1 MQTPSPLRRLKLRQ
15 NGSAVPMFRPLLPP
29 LLRIPVLLLI
39 LLPMLLTGCTD
50 KPSSNGAASEPQDY
64 SNATTTNS
72 SPNDPAGGNPAA
84 SDTVDTQ
91 PSTVF
96 YEIFVRSFADSN
108 GDGIG
113 DFKGLTSKLDYL
125 NDGNPDTD
133 TDLGIGGIWLM
144 PINPSPSYHG
154 YDVTNY
160 RDIHPDYGTMDDF
173 RTFLNEA
180 HKRGIKVIMDLVVN
194 HTSKEHPWFTEAAAD
209 PNSPYR
215 DWYVWA
221 EDQGRKVS
229 GTSAAGSGNP
239 WHNLNGSHYLGI
251 FWEGM
256 PDLNLDN
263 PEVRNEMIKTGQFW
277 LEQGVDGFRL
287 DAAKHIYED
296 LLTDKSQETTNKNV
310 AWWQEFRSGLNEVKP
325 DAYLVGEIWDPSAA
339 LISSY
344 LDRALDSGFNFSLAE
359 TILSSVKNEKDA
371 NIPYTLERT
380 HKLYSEKSGGS
391 FVDATFLTNHDQ
403 NRVMTQLEG
412 DVPHAKMAASL
423 LLTLPGNPF
432 IYYGEE
438 IGMFG
443 AKPDEL
449 IREPM
454 RWTPDDSEGQTT
466 WEPAVNNAGIQGLS
480 VSEQTGDP
488 ASLLSHY
495 RQLIR
500 MRNEIPALKD
510 GAIQEYATDQPGITA
525 FVRLTEEQAVLVAH
539 NLTGH
544 ELTVSLDPNQA
555 DGKSFTKLL
564 AQTSEGAIL
573 SRNTLTLPAYSTAI
587 LE

>member
-39 LLPMLLTGCTD
+39 LLPMLLNGCTD

-221 EDQGRKVS
+221 EEQGRKVS

-488 ASLLSHY
+488 TSLLSHY

-564 AQTSEGAIL
+564 AQTSEGASL
-573 SRNTLTLPAYSTAI
+573 SGNTLTLPAYSTVV

>member
-1 MQTPSPLRRLKLRQ
+1 MPTTGLLRRNRLRQ
-15 NGSAVPMFRPLLPP
+15 FGSAV
-29 LLRIPVLLLI
+29 LI
-39 LLPMLLTGCTD
+39 LLLLAGCTGTPGSHSAATEPKESNTGTVAD
-50 KPSSNGAASEPQDY
+50 SSQNTAGGGTTAAS
-64 SNATTTNS
+64 
-72 SPNDPAGGNPAA
+72 G
-84 SDTVDTQ
+84 TVDPQ

-96 YEIFVRSFADSN
+96 YEVFVRSFADSN

-113 DFKGLTSKLDYL
+113 DLRGLTQKLDYL

-154 YDVTNY
+154 YDVTDY
-160 RDIHPDYGTMDDF
+160 RDINPDYGTLDDF
-173 RTFLNEA
+173 REFLNEA

-194 HTSKEHPWFTEAAAD
+194 HTSKEHPWFTQSATD
-209 PNSPYR
+209 KNSAYR

-221 EDQGRKVS
+221 EDSGRATS

-239 WHNLNGSHYLGI
+239 WHSLRGDHYLGI
-251 FWEGM
+251 FWDGM
-256 PDLNLDN
+256 PDLNFDN
-263 PEVRNEMIKTGQFW
+263 PDVRKEMIDTGKFW
-277 LEQGVDGFRL
+277 LEQGLDGFRL

-296 LLTDKSQETTNKNV
+296 LQTDKSQGTTNKNV
-310 AWWQEFRSGLNEVKP
+310 AWWQEFRSGLNEVNP
-325 DAYLVGEIWDPSAA
+325 EAYLVGEVWDPSAA

-344 LDRALDSGFNFSLAE
+344 LDGALDSGFNFSLAE

-371 NIPYTLERT
+371 NIPFTLERSY
-380 HKLYSEKSGGS
+380 KLYGEKSGGN

-412 DVPHAKMAASL
+412 DLPHAKVAASL

-438 IGMFG
+438 IGMLG

-454 RWTPDDSEGQTT
+454 RWTPDDSQGQTT
-466 WEPAVNNAGIQGLS
+466 WEVAENNTGKKGLS
-480 VSEQTGDP
+480 VSEQTGDS

-495 RQLIR
+495 RKLIR
-500 MRNEIPALKD
+500 MRSRIPALKD
-510 GAIQEYATDQPGITA
+510 GAIQEYATNQPGITA
-525 FVRLTEEQAVLVAH
+525 YTRMTEEQAVLVAH
-539 NLTGH
+539 NLTSSK
-544 ELTVSLDPNQA
+544 LTLSLNPSQA
-555 DGKSFTKLL
+555 DGKSFTQVL
-564 AQTSEGAIL
+564 AETGEGTGL
-573 SRNTLTLPAYSTAI
+573 SGNTLTIPAYSTAI

>member
-1 MQTPSPLRRLKLRQ
+1 MLIPSLLRRFQLRQ
-15 NGSAVPMFRPLLPP
+15 NGSAVPTLQPHPMRFL
-29 LLRIPVLLLI
+29 IVLMV
-39 LLPMLLTGCTD
+39 LLPMLLAGCTSTSD
-50 KPSSNGAASEPQDY
+50 SNGSATEPTG
-64 SNATTTNS
+64 NTNETATIP
-72 SPNDPAGGNPAA
+72 SPNAPEGGKAA
-84 SDTVDTQ
+84 APDAVDSQ

-113 DFKGLTSKLDYL
+113 DFKGLISKLDYL
-125 NDGNPDTD
+125 NDGNPETD
-133 TDLGIGGIWLM
+133 SDLGIGGIWLM

-263 PEVRNEMIKTGQFW
+263 PEVRNELIETGQFW

-488 ASLLSHY
+488 TSLLSHY

-539 NLTGH
+539 NLTAH